1 MSQPKCKTMTLE
13 ERKARV
19 AELARL
25 FNENKT
31 YYLSKEFNEANCR
44 GQFID
49 VLLECLGW
57 DVKNEKGARP
67 DKREVIP
74 EDRVTIDNRT
84 KHPDYSLC
92 FGGIKKI
99 YVEAKQP
106 SVDLKKDP
114 APALQVRRYA
124 YTSKMPIAILT
135 DFQEFA
141 VYDTRIKP
149 NSKDTAGTARIG
161 YYTFEEYAEKF
172 EELYNRFSYEA
183 VDLGKFDTYFE
194 SAKDKKGTASVDD
207 DILSMIERWRLLLAE
222 DIALHNAEI
231 DEYNLTSS
239 VQKIIDR
246 ILFLRICEDKEIEE
260 YDALGK
266 IARSKN
272 GIYPRL
278 QKLFDAADKKFNSG
292 LFAKDDFTDSLSIQ
306 DKTLESIVGELYYPK
321 CPYEFSVLP
330 VEILGSIYERF
341 LGKIIR
347 FSRKTKNGHSVEVV
361 EKPEVQKAGGVYY
374 TPTYIVNYIV
384 ENTIG
389 KKIAGRTPEQIAKM
403 RFVDP
408 ACGSGSFLIGAYQ
421 YLLAYHLDYYDSD
434 KNRARAEKSGII
446 YKDSA
451 TLSYKLSVEEK
462 KRILL
467 NNIYGVDIDAQAVEV
482 TKLSLF
488 LKLLENE
495 GKALSQ
501 SGMGEMFRS
510 SDLAQNKILPDMRE
524 NIKCGNSLIGS
535 DFYADKNLL
544 DFCMEEQRKVNAFDW
559 EKEFP
564 QVFTDGGSL
573 PLAKAK
579 ASFATPSAGT
589 PRNAPKKTRAGGF
602 DCVIG
607 NPPYLRVQGLRE
619 NYEEEAKFYE
629 QNYQSATGRFD
640 FYVLFLEKGFTLL
653 NKDGYLSFICPHKFL
668 NSDFGVGL
676 RSFIYKNRALNFL
689 THFGSEQ
696 VFSSASVYTC
706 VIGLSHQNKN
716 FSYAQVIPTEIENG
730 VVSETFP
737 IEKLSDTSRWS
748 FQTGM
753 AATVLETLHQQKNTV
768 KEVFKG
774 IYQGIVTGDNKVF
787 YLENCTETK
796 KFITGYSEA
805 LDQDVQIEKG
815 ICKPVLTGK
824 TIQRYSF
831 NDKKEYMIYPYYKKD
846 NGKTVL
852 YEEQE
857 LKNQFPYCYEYFSSL
872 KKRLASRGSASMKYP
887 SWYSLW
893 NFRNIDNLSVERIL
907 TPDVCYG
914 ATMYL
919 DSGEHYHNDT
929 SYAFVLKNPD
939 SNLYK
944 TYLAIL
950 NSPIIW
956 FYLKET
962 GTSLRGG
969 YFRFKTKYLE
979 NFPLPTATPEQQQTL
994 AALADQMLAAHTQL
1008 ASAKSDADKKT
1019 LQQRIAILDLQI
1031 NAQVYALYG
1040 LSSEEI
1046 AVVEGA

>member
-135 DFQEFA
+135 DFSEFA

-607 NPPYLRVQGLRE
+607 NPPYVSVELMSNE
-619 NYEEEAKFYE
+619 DKDYYKAHYEGFIK
-629 QNYQSATGRFD
+629 RCD
-640 FYVLFLEKGFTLL
+640 LFGIFINKAIKNLVAEGGFV
-653 NKDGYLSFICPHKFL
+653 SFIVPSVVHSNLSYQKIRDILLENRWL
-668 NSDFGVGL
+668 NEVC
-676 RSFIYKNRALNFL
+676 
-689 THFGSEQ
+689 
-696 VFSSASVYTC
+696 YT
-706 VIGLSHQNKN
+706 GGK
-716 FSYAQVIPTEIENG
+716 
-730 VVSETFP
+730 
-737 IEKLSDTSRWS
+737 
-748 FQTGM
+748 
-753 AATVLETLHQQKNTV
+753 
-768 KEVFKG
+768 VFKG
-774 IYQGIVTGDNKVF
+774 VTVDTTVLVCRKTEQTHITLKDASDFDNPKTRTVVSDYFASKNIISIGNDESASIFEKLFAKDLKPIVDSYTIYQGIVTGSNPAF
-787 YLENCTETK
+787 IFENE
-796 KFITGYSEA
+796 SEA
-805 LDQDVQIEKG
+805 IEKG
-815 ICKPVLTGK
+815 MEAELLHPLCHGRDIGK
-824 TIQRYSF
+824 YEVRSRERKILYIDNSTDMQKYPGAKKWLLKFKEALQNRREAKKGTIQWCGLQWPRVKSEL
-831 NDKKEYMIYPYYKKD
+831 DIKEKILIQNTRNESLKTRIVATLDDTGIYGSQGINFVIPKSKEC
-846 NGKTVL
+846 NLRFLLAVL
-852 YEEQE
+852 
-857 LKNQFPYCYEYFSSL
+857 NSSL
-872 KKRLASRGSASMKYP
+872 LNY
-887 SWYSLW
+887 L
-893 NFRNIDNLSVERIL
+893 F
-907 TPDVCYG
+907 
-914 ATMYL
+914 ATKFL
-919 DSGEHYHNDT
+919 N
-929 SYAFVLKNPD
+929 
-939 SNLYK
+939 
-944 TYLAIL
+944 LAIKAE
-950 NSPIIW
+950 
-956 FYLKET
+956 YVKQV
-962 GTSLRGG
+962 
-969 YFRFKTKYLE
+969 K
-979 NFPLPTATPEQQQTL
+979 LPTATPEQQQTL

-1019 LQQRIAILDLQI
+1019 LQQRIAILNAQI

>member
-589 PRNAPKKTRAGGF
+589 PRNAPKKTRASGF

-607 NPPYLRVQGLRE
+607 NPPYVRAESLPQADIDYYKSKYKVFNPSGDLFS
-619 NYEEEAKFYE
+619 YFYE
-629 QNYQSATGRFD
+629 
-640 FYVLFLEKGFTLL
+640 KGL
-653 NKDGYLSFICPHKFL
+653 NLL
-668 NSDFGVGL
+668 NSDGFFGFISNAFDKTAAGQTL
-676 RSFIYKNRALNFL
+676 RAYLSENYSLLDYVDFKDVQIFKGATTYPVIITIRKKKNPKNKFLYRKIPREKQDNNIEIKSVEAQIITQKNILPESWSFISDEYVSVLNKIKSFP
-689 THFGSEQ
+689 S
-696 VFSSASVYTC
+696 VASVYGKCYYGVKT
-706 VIGLSHQNKN
+706 GL
-716 FSYAQVIPTEIENG
+716 NG
-730 VVSETFP
+730 AFFVDEETKSALVTADSNSQELIKPVFEGADLSKWYSQP
-737 IEKLSDTSRWS
+737 IEKYLICAHNGYGNVEAVNVKNFPAVKAHLDKFNPKLSKR
-748 FQTGM
+748 
-753 AATVLETLHQQKNTV
+753 
-768 KEVFKG
+768 
-774 IYQGIVTGDNKVF
+774 
-787 YLENCTETK
+787 C
-796 KFITGYSEA
+796 
-805 LDQDVQIEKG
+805 DQ
-815 ICKPVLTGK
+815 GK
-824 TIQRYSF
+824 TPYNLRNCAYQALFYEPKIVWGNLQNTNKFSF
-831 NDKKEYMIYPYYKKD
+831 DETGSCISAPACMLPTNDK
-846 NGKTVL
+846 
-852 YEEQE
+852 
-857 LKNQFPYCYEYFSSL
+857 SL
-872 KKRLASRGSASMKYP
+872 L
-887 SWYSLW
+887 
-893 NFRNIDNLSVERIL
+893 
-907 TPDVCYG
+907 C
-914 ATMYL
+914 
-919 DSGEHYHNDT
+919 
-929 SYAFVLKNPD
+929 
-939 SNLYK
+939 
-944 TYLAIL
+944 IL
-950 NSPIIW
+950 NSKIVW
-956 FYLKET
+956 LFL
-962 GTSLRGG
+962 TSICVVRNGG
-969 YFRFKTKYLE
+969 YIEVKPQYFE
-979 NFPLPTATPEQQQTL
+979 QIPIPTATPEQQQTL

-1019 LQQRIAILDLQI
+1019 LQQRIAILDAQI

-1040 LSSEEI
+1040 LSPEEI